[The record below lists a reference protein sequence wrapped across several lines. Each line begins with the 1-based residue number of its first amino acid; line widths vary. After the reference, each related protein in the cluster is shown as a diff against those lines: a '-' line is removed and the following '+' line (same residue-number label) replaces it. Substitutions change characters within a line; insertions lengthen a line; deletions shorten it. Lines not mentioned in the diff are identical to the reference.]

1 MRKRITLLM
10 LLIILLYMLCGC
22 NNANNASSASS
33 SAKISTEDQLV
44 IDIEEDKQG
53 RIIQKTVYD
62 NYTKRTY
69 IYTFNYGMQGLECF
83 VVSTDVVVISP
94 SGVVIHDTSN

>member
-44 IDIEEDKQG
+44 VDIQEDKQG
-53 RIIQKTVYD
+53 RIIQK
-62 NYTKRTY
+62 R
-69 IYTFNYGMQGLECF
+69 I
-83 VVSTDVVVISP
+83 
-94 SGVVIHDTSN
+94 